1 MTPKQAIFGAVFE
14 EINSFWQKGRLFGP
28 PVMRQ
33 IFNIVQLNF
42 TLDLTPC
49 LIWERKINRDVD
61 NQPGMHGAA
70 FFSFGARQAKAEEK
84 ILGVGRGGVTVKL
97 RAFWGWGG
105 AGQF

>member
-70 FFSFGARQAKAEEK
+70 FFFPS
-84 ILGVGRGGVTVKL
+84 GRGGPRQRKK
-97 RAFWGWGG
+97 F
-105 AGQF
+105 

>member
-14 EINSFWQKGRLFGP
+14 EINSFGQKGRLFGP

-49 LIWERKINRDVD
+49 LIWERKINRDV
-61 NQPGMHGAA
+61 NQPGMHGAT
-70 FFSFGARQAKAEEK
+70 FFFLRGEAGQ
-84 ILGVGRGGVTVKL
+84 GRGKNL
-97 RAFWGWGG
+97 RGG
-105 AGQF
+105 AGRCNS